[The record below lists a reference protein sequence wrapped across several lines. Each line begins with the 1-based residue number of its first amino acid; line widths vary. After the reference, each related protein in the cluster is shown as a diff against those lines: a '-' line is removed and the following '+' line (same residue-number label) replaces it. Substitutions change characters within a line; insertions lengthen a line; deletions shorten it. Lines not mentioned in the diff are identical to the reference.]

1 MVSSITEYKS
11 YFEAGEDMTD
21 EEYGIYMRAV
31 HNFAYNDI
39 EPDYTKLP
47 PLVKAALRTVIAS
60 VRKNKEDRENGAK
73 GGRPVKQVITQ
84 QKPEIKVE
92 INPGFISEEN
102 PGFYNSETNENEN
115 GNENEK
121 VNVNTHTESEE
132 ESPENACVP
141 AYIPDPT
148 QKINKDLAGTLLN
161 MIVAHNSQT
170 EKDRKVP
177 VSNNIFNFCCREMRE
192 LIPAIRPG
200 SGGTATI
207 ISSLAN
213 FLKVCRS
220 DTWMKSHTWSTFCKH
235 YTDYTPEFFTL
246 ERYLNAEPQTDDA
259 SKKPENVFFFAHKDD
274 PEFHVETFQNHIDDW
289 KAEGRPDGAAYLELQ
304 NKWEAENAD

>member
-73 GGRPVKQVITQ
+73 GGRPKQVITQ
-84 QKPEIKVE
+84 QKPDLKVT

-102 PGFYNSETNENEN
+102 PDFYNSETNENEN

-132 ESPENACVP
+132 EPAENVRVP
-141 AYIPDPT
+141 AYLPDPN
-148 QKINKDLAGTLLN
+148 QKINKDLAGTLLS

-177 VSNNIFNFCCREMRE
+177 VSNNLFTFSCKEMRE
-192 LIPAIRPG
+192 LIAAVGPDETPAKIL
-200 SGGTATI
+200 TA
-207 ISSLAN
+207 LEN
-213 FLKVCRS
+213 YLKVCRS
-220 DTWMKSHTWSTFCKH
+220 DTWMRSHTWSNFCKH
-235 YTDYTPEFFTL
+235 YTDYTPEFFTW

-259 SKKPENVFFFAHKDD
+259 TQKPEYKFYMQMRTNAK
-274 PEFHVETFQNHIDDW
+274 FHVETFQAHIDDW
-289 KAEGRPDGAAYLELQ
+289 KAEGRPEGADYLALQ
-304 NKWEAENAD
+304 DKWEAEHAD